1 MGGERHKLKVGRN
14 FRSVDEAAM
23 QTDQQQAHKL
33 VFEKARGRRSGREMK
48 GWMNGR
54 RAAQV
59 KSRQKLS

>member
-1 MGGERHKLKVGRN
+1 MGGERRKLKVGRN

-23 QTDQQQAHKL
+23 QNDQQQAHKL
-33 VFEKARGRRSGREMK
+33 VFENVRGRRRDREMK